1 MPGKRLA
8 IWAILV
14 GLSASTGCCRYCE
27 RWGCPQ
33 QHQASAVPSQC
44 CVPIQQCVPAQ
55 CSCPPGTVPANY
67 APGQPQPAPQSSW
80 QRQFGAAPVAG
91 QPACCE

>member
-14 GLSASTGCCRYCE
+14 GMASATGCCRWAD
-27 RWGCPQ
+27 RWCP
-33 QHQASAVPSQC
+33 QHQAPAQC
-44 CVPIQQCVPAQ
+44 CVPMQCVPAQ

-67 APGQPQPAPQSSW
+67 GQPQPVPQSSW
-80 QRQFGAAPVAG
+80 QRQYGAAPAG